1 MNADS
6 EDDTVTLDEDELEAL
21 LTKIETETFVTSEQA
36 EKFFEEYCQ
45 KIDKARLGLNKKRG
59 KSK

>member
-21 LTKIETETFVTSEQA
+21 LTRIETETFITNEQA
-36 EKFFEEYCQ
+36 EKFFEEYV
-45 KIDKARLGLNKKRG
+45 
-59 KSK
+59 